1 MFKFN
6 PILACDSYKL
16 AHRRMYPEGTEVV
29 YSNFTPRSNKYFNAP
44 EHWKGD
50 SVVVFGLTG
59 LIKEMVDAFQ
69 EGFFDRPIEE
79 VVTEY
84 KEAVAPF
91 CGVNSEDVDADH
103 ICNLHK
109 LGYLPLLI
117 KALHEG
123 TLCPMKVPMLTVRN
137 TQPIGYSKTEFAW
150 VTNYLETWLSTEGW
164 KPCTSATIAYT
175 MRKILNSWAEET
187 GAPKEFVQWQGHDFS
202 MRGMSGVHD
211 AARTGAGHLLSFV
224 GSDTIVAA
232 QYLKQYYSAEGLV
245 AGSVPASEH
254 SVMTMGG
261 LEGEFEIL
269 DRVLFD
275 VHPTGIVS
283 VVSDSYDFWRVMSEY
298 ITTRRERILA
308 RTPNAMGMARCVFRP
323 DSGSPE
329 DVLCGVE
336 IEDITAYN
344 FEEAR
349 ERMQEALA
357 EDLRSRTPRGKLGDI
372 EESGYFRYSGQV
384 YFAEI
389 KVEWNCEDISRHDL
403 TYCYIE
409 DVALTS
415 CEAVYLTAEQKG
427 AVECLWD
434 VFGGTITENGYKVLH
449 ERVGLIYG
457 DSITLE
463 RADEICR
470 RLAAKGFAST
480 NWVAGVGSYSYQMVS
495 RDTFGMAMKA
505 TYGVVNGKP
514 RAIFKAPKTD
524 PGKNSAK
531 GLLCVTR
538 GEDGKLKLE
547 DNVTPEKEST
557 GELRPVF
564 CDGKFYQGWLDS
576 NTLSEI
582 RQRLA
587 EQ

>member
-1 MFKFN
+1 MFKLI
-6 PILACDSYKL
+6 PILARDAYKI
-16 AHRRMYPEGTEVV
+16 AHRAMYPEGTEVV

-59 LIKEMVDAFQ
+59 LLKEMVESFQ
-69 EGFFDRPIEE
+69 EGFFDRPVEE
-79 VVTEY
+79 ILAEY
-84 KEAVAPF
+84 KEEAAPF
-91 CGVNSEDVDADH
+91 CGLSPEEVDAEH
-103 ICNLHK
+103 IRNLHS

-117 KALHEG
+117 KALPEG
-123 TLCPMKVPMLTVRN
+123 TLCPMQVPMMTIRN
-137 TQPIGYSKTEFAW
+137 THPIGYPKTEFAW
-150 VTNYLETWLSTEGW
+150 LTNALETWLSTEGW

-175 MRKILNSWAEET
+175 MRKIFDYWAEET

-202 MRGMSGVHD
+202 MRGMSGLHD

-232 QYLKQYYSAEGLV
+232 QYLKQYYAAEGLV
-245 AGSVPASEH
+245 AASVPASEH

-261 LEGEFEIL
+261 VEGEFEIL

-283 VVSDSYDFWRVMSEY
+283 VVSDSYDFWAVMSEY

-308 RTPNAMGMARCVFRP
+308 RTPNAMGMAKVVFRP
-323 DSGSPE
+323 DSGNPV
-329 DVLCGVE
+329 DVLCGIEVE
-336 IEDITAYN
+336 NIPMKTFADAKMWVKEAL
-344 FEEAR
+344 EETAR
-349 ERMQEALA
+349 E
-357 EDLRSRTPRGKLGDI
+357 STPFGTCGP
-372 EESGYFRYSGQV
+372 S
-384 YFAEI
+384 
-389 KVEWNCEDISRHDL
+389 KVAGHFRHDGTVYKATASINWNRHDG
-403 TYCYIE
+403 TYYYIDGSE
-409 DVALTS
+409 LTS

-434 VFGGTITENGYKVLH
+434 VFGGTVTENGYKVLH

-480 NWVAGVGSYSYQMVS
+480 NWIAGVGSYSYQMVS

-514 RAIFKAPKTD
+514 RSIFKAPKTD

-547 DNVTPEKEST
+547 DSVTSEKENT
-557 GELRPVF
+557 GELKPVF
-564 CDGKFYQGWLDS
+564 CDGKFYQSWLDS
-576 NTLSEI
+576 NTLAEI

-587 EQ
+587 QQ